1 MKVTYFIYTYSQQS
15 MEHLEQLKEQLATLS
30 DALATVS
37 RQGEKLLQ
45 EVRTAEGRVEDLG
58 RQVPL

>member
-1 MKVTYFIYTYSQQS
+1 MG
-15 MEHLEQLKEQLATLS
+15 HLEQLKEQLATLS

-37 RQGEKLLQ
+37 RQGEELLQ
-45 EVRTAEGRVEDLG
+45 EVRTAEGRVEDLE